1 MDISQQLNEIIEL
14 LSKSG
19 TSNYI
24 AMVSVLVAIIALV
37 INIIINIKNHKQYIE
52 SLKPLLTFEFYEINH
67 KLLLSITNK
76 GKTEAKNIKLEIL
89 QIRNNGDNSKL
100 MLDGLFENE
109 FMLFPQEEVQGIIGY
124 YGGNCANKCFPVLDL
139 KISFING
146 NDSKITKY
154 MRTITFKRNIYGRNQ
169 FSKTEDSIESI
180 SYSINRVANYV
191 EGRTLYTFD
200 KMNTIPH
207 SSLYK
212 DMRDAFNNIERAESD
227 NDSSN

>member
-24 AMVSVLVAIIALV
+24 AIVSVLVAIIALV

-100 MLDGLFENE
+100 M
-109 FMLFPQEEVQGIIGY
+109 
-124 YGGNCANKCFPVLDL
+124 
-139 KISFING
+139 
-146 NDSKITKY
+146 
-154 MRTITFKRNIYGRNQ
+154 
-169 FSKTEDSIESI
+169 
-180 SYSINRVANYV
+180 
-191 EGRTLYTFD
+191 
-200 KMNTIPH
+200 
-207 SSLYK
+207 
-212 DMRDAFNNIERAESD
+212 
-227 NDSSN
+227 